1 VSRKKIASHVE
12 HGVQIPAREIA
23 AKTNFQSVSASEHI
37 HSRAMKLKNLRAKK
51 LKPLP
56 AHSHRILKRKKTMM
70 DTGDIQALAQA
81 TYTQGLD

>member
-1 VSRKKIASHVE
+1 VE

-51 LKPLP
+51 LKPVP
-56 AHSHRILKRKKTMM
+56 AHSHRIHEREKTMM
-70 DTGDIQALAQA
+70 NTGDIEARAQA
-81 TYTQGLD
+81 TYTQELN